1 MNVIPTS
8 NAKRTATIPLT
19 MAIPRMSQLRP
30 GLDVN
35 IVLKTDQPTGKLTA
49 GKISRFL
56 TRGDHPRGIKVALT
70 DGRIGRVQSMASNS
84 DSNGSTATDATSAQ
98 GDTRQFSQIQLGR
111 GTRRIQDDYRLDPE
125 PAETSSLLDY
135 VKAPKQKKGKGGR
148 ELRQEDAITPQQQL
162 EAEFSKVDSALV
174 AAILSDHE
182 NNLSAARATLSSL
195 S

>member
-1 MNVIPTS
+1 MN
-8 NAKRTATIPLT
+8 
-19 MAIPRMSQLRP
+19 QLRL
-30 GLDVN
+30 GLNVN
-35 IVLKTDQPTGKLTA
+35 IVLKADQSTGKLTT

-98 GDTRQFSQIQLGR
+98 SDTRQFSQIQLGR
-111 GTRRIQDDYRLDPE
+111 GARGIQDDYRLDPE

-135 VKAPKQKKGKGGR
+135 VKAPRQKKGKGGR
-148 ELRQEDAITPQQQL
+148 EPLQGDALTPQQQL

>member
-1 MNVIPTS
+1 MNVILTS

-35 IVLKTDQPTGKLTA
+35 IVLKTDQPTGKLTT

-70 DGRIGRVQSMASNS
+70 DGRIGRVQSIASNT
-84 DSNGSTATDATSAQ
+84 DSNGSPAPEMTAAPGATPQ
-98 GDTRQFSQIQLGR
+98 VSQIRPGR
-111 GTRRIQDDYRLDPE
+111 GTRGIQDDYRLDPE
-125 PAETSSLLDY
+125 PAETSPLLDY

-148 ELRQEDAITPQQQL
+148 EPPLALTAQQQL
-162 EAEFSKVDSALV
+162 EVEFSKVDSALV

-182 NNLSAARATLSSL
+182 NDLSAARATLSSL